1 MNARS
6 KFVFHVI
13 LSLAVFSSGL
23 AALVYEVVFMRKL
36 TLVFGTTVYSVSC
49 VLASFMAGL
58 SLGSWLLGRYVGKF
72 KNLLQWYGFIEFGI
86 GGSAYLISI
95 LIPKIELLYP
105 ILFSSVTQR
114 PLFFTFIQFIFC
126 FLLLLPPTVLMGATF
141 PLVTHLLVSDERELG
156 RKVGAFYAINT
167 FGGAIGALLA
177 SYLLIPLLG
186 VSGTIEAAVMINGV
200 IGAIMLILSS
210 ATANIAPYSPCPQNL
225 AKSQVP
231 LLSPLLK
238 KGVMASFAL
247 SGFFALAYEVL
258 WTRVLT
264 AVIGHSVYAFSIIL
278 SSFLLG
284 IVLGSSWISRKMDS
298 QKTNR
303 NLFQMLVF
311 FHLLLASFVLLTI
324 PFFDGLPFLF
334 KHLHRWFS
342 QHFGWFQ
349 LAQFFLCFFV
359 IFVPTFF
366 FGAIF
371 PLVNRLLFD
380 NSSQPVGAA
389 VGKLYALNTM
399 GAIAGSLVSGFVFI
413 PLFGGIQLALR
424 AIASAHFLM
433 GAILIWI
440 LPTLSFSKKAVIA
453 ICFSGVL
460 FLTAFFE
467 KAWDPALL
475 YSGMYLYAPKYSD
488 NLNDFKKGLR
498 QGKILFHKEGIHATV
513 TVKDFHKDW
522 LVLFI
527 NGKGDASSREWPE
540 SDFASQCLLAH
551 VPSLLHPNPRSVA
564 VIGLGS
570 GATVGAALSYPLQEI
585 DVIEISPEVIEA
597 SRLFSRANDHAL
609 DDLRVRL
616 IVQDARQYLLAT
628 QKRYDLILSEPSN
641 PWITGISNLFTKD
654 HYEILKTRLEPG
666 GIVAQWFHYYSMN
679 ETDFKIALKT
689 FSSVFRYVTLWDVHY
704 ASRFAI
710 GDIILIGSET
720 PLRPSRQE
728 IEKRMKSP
736 RIHAALSRIGR
747 GDFHRLIDLY
757 MMDEIDLHDY
767 TRGMPLNTDDFPM
780 IEFSAPKS
788 LVLDSENKYRI
799 RNGFELY
806 KFSKRFGSFDR

>member
-1 MNARS
+1 MSARF
-6 KFVFHVI
+6 KFAFHVI
-13 LSLAVFSSGL
+13 LTLSFFSSGL

-58 SLGSWLLGRYVGKF
+58 SLGSWLLGKYVGRF
-72 KNLLQWYGFIEFGI
+72 KNPLQGYGLIELGI
-86 GGSAYLISI
+86 GGFAYLISM

-105 ILFSSVTQR
+105 FLFSSVDQR

-126 FLLLLPPTVLMGATF
+126 FLLLLPPTILMGATF
-141 PLVTHLLVSDERELG
+141 PLVTHFLVSDERELG
-156 RKVGAFYAINT
+156 RKVGFFYAINT

-177 SYLLIPLLG
+177 AYFLIPLLG
-186 VSGTIEAAVMINGV
+186 VSGTIKTAVIINGAIGV
-200 IGAIMLILSS
+200 ITLILSMDIKGSVSDSSSYFGTRS
-210 ATANIAPYSPCPQNL
+210 AEI
-225 AKSQVP
+225 
-231 LLSPLLK
+231 LSPRLK
-238 KGVMASFAL
+238 KGVMISFAL

-284 IVLGSSWISRKMDS
+284 IVLGSGWISRKMDP
-298 QKTNR
+298 QKTDRKNC
-303 NLFQMLVF
+303 FSMFAF

-324 PFFDGLPFLF
+324 PFFDDLPFLF

-342 QHFGWFQ
+342 PSFGWFQ
-349 LAQFFLCFFV
+349 VVQFFLCFFV
-359 IFVPTFF
+359 IFVPTFL

-371 PLVNRLLFD
+371 PLVNRLVFGTD
-380 NSSQPVGAA
+380 QPIGAV
-389 VGKLYALNTM
+389 VGKLYSMNTL
-399 GAIAGSLVSGFVFI
+399 GAIAGSLVSGFILI
-413 PLFGGIQLALR
+413 PLMGGIQPALKLAAVL
-424 AIASAHFLM
+424 HLM
-433 GAILIWI
+433 MGMVLLGISPL
-440 LPTLSFSKKAVIA
+440 LLFSKKVVIA
-453 ICFSGVL
+453 VSFGTVFL
-460 FLTAFFE
+460 FLTFFLE

-488 NLNDFKKGLR
+488 NLNDFKEGLR

-527 NGKGDASSREWPE
+527 NGKGDASSWERPE

-551 VPSLLHPNPRSVA
+551 IPALLHPNPRSAA

-570 GATVGAALSYPLQEI
+570 GATVGAALSYSLREI

-609 DDLRVRL
+609 DDPRVRL

-654 HYEILKTRLEPG
+654 HYEMLKTRLEPG
-666 GIVAQWFHYYSMN
+666 GAVAQWFHYYSMN

-704 ASRFAI
+704 GSRFAI
-710 GDIILIGSET
+710 GDVILIGSEV
-720 PLRPSRQE
+720 PLRPSRQG
-728 IEKRMKSP
+728 IEERMKSP
-736 RIHAALSRIGR
+736 RSHAALSRIGR
-747 GDFHRLIDLY
+747 GDFKRLIDLY

-767 TRGMPLNTDDFPM
+767 TRGMPLNTDDFPI

-788 LVLDSENKYRI
+788 LTLDSENKYRI
-799 RNGFELY
+799 RNGFEFY
-806 KFSKRFGSFDR
+806 KFSSKSAGSSGR